1 VLSNPAFLL
10 ERRLAELELQNR
22 RLGALLAAAEA
33 GDGERQ
39 RADRRGRL
47 LAGLEDLPASPE
59 LTAVLPEIA
68 GRSVPELADWAVVDL
83 ADGGEPRR
91 LAVAHRDPARAAMVE
106 ALRRLTPGWRGD
118 SSWRHL
124 GIGEGMVVGFD
135 GAEQQVWN
143 ATELELH
150 RSLGTRAAL
159 LVPVLVE
166 GKVVAVVSFFVTDE
180 SGRRYGAGDLALA
193 EELVGRVAR
202 AIETARLRRHAE
214 HASAFA
220 LALAKS
226 RVCLFEQ
233 ARWKWIESRLETS
246 VPVPVV
252 AAPERSD
259 ETRSPKELAEALAF
273 RDRVIGILGH
283 DLRNPLSAITA
294 LARVTMGREDLPGG
308 VRERLAQV
316 DLAAKRSLALIE
328 TLLDFSESR
337 FKGVLSTRPVM
348 GDPAAIAARVI
359 EELRAANPERVIA
372 LDVARSGPFALD
384 PGRMEQVVS
393 NLVSNAL
400 VHGRAET
407 AVEVCV
413 EVSPEE
419 ARLSVTNQGPMIPPE
434 LIATLFEPFT
444 QGASSRSARPRGLGL
459 GLYIVRHIVAAH
471 GGTISVDSQA
481 DQGTTF
487 LVKLPA
493 RDLG

>member
-10 ERRLAELELQNR
+10 ERRLAELEIQNR
-22 RLGALLAAAEA
+22 RLAALLAAAETA
-33 GDGERQ
+33 ADDR
-39 RADRRGRL
+39 DRRRRVLARL
-47 LAGLEDLPASPE
+47 EGLPGSPDT
-59 LTAVLPEIA
+59 TAVLPEIA
-68 GRSVPELADWAVVDL
+68 ERAIPELADWAVVDL

-91 LAVAHRDPARAAMVE
+91 LAVAHPDPARGAMVE
-106 ALRRLTPGWRGD
+106 ALRRVTPGWRAD

-124 GIGEGMVVGFD
+124 GIGQGLVVTLD
-135 GAEQQVWN
+135 GSGEPLWN
-143 ATELELH
+143 ASEVELH
-150 RSLGTRAAL
+150 RALGTRAAL

-166 GKVVAVVSFFVTDE
+166 GKVVAVASFFVTEE
-180 SGRRYGAGDLALA
+180 SGRRYGDADLALA
-193 EELVGRVAR
+193 EELVARVAR
-202 AIETARLRRHAE
+202 SIETARLRRHAE

-233 ARWKWIESRLETS
+233 ARWQWIESRLETS

-252 AAPERSD
+252 TAPERSD
-259 ETRSPKELAEALAF
+259 ESRSPEELAEALAF

-294 LARVTMGREDLPGG
+294 LARATMGREDLPGG

-316 DLAAKRSLALIE
+316 DLAAKRSLTLIE

-337 FKGVLSTRPVM
+337 FKGVLSTRPVLA
-348 GDPAAIAARVI
+348 DPAAIAARVI
-359 EELRAANPERVIA
+359 EELRASNPERVIT
-372 LDVARSGPFALD
+372 LRARSAPFALD
-384 PGRMEQVVS
+384 PGRMEQVLS

-400 VHGRAET
+400 VHGHPQT
-407 AVEVCV
+407 AVEVRV
-413 EVSPEE
+413 EVDPSE
-419 ARLSVTNQGPMIPPE
+419 ARLSVKNHGPVIPSE
-434 LIATLFEPFT
+434 LTATLFEPFT
-444 QGASSRSARPRGLGL
+444 QGASSTTARPRGLGL

-471 GGTISVDSQA
+471 GGTISVDSHA

-493 RDLG
+493 RPVTG